1 MKNAIVIGGGFGGI
15 ASALR
20 LRAKSYNVTII
31 ERCSNLGGRAQVFS
45 QNGFKHD
52 IGPTVITAPFLF
64 EELFDLFG
72 KNMADYITLVPLD
85 PWYRFVYQDG
95 SIFNYGGSV
104 NDTLNQI
111 EKFNKDDKS
120 GYLRLLEA
128 SKEIFDI
135 GFTELADQPFHE
147 ISTMIKQVPRLIR
160 LKSYRTVWKHVSAF
174 IKDEKLRQ
182 ALSIQPLLVGGNPFD
197 TTNIYGLIHY
207 LERKWGVHFAM
218 GGTGAIVKALTDL
231 LNSLGVQVKLNT
243 TVAKVQIKN
252 SKVYGVKL
260 ENGREI
266 VADIVVSNA
275 DPLHLYGSMI
285 EKKYHPSTLKLKLR
299 KPRLSMGL
307 FVLFFGTTKK
317 YDNIAHHTIWMG
329 PRYRELLDDIFH
341 KKILA
346 NDFSLYIHRP
356 TATDQGFAPSGCD
369 SFYVLAPVPNLQAK
383 INWSEEGSKLQTRII
398 NALERSIMPNL
409 KQHICEIS
417 FMTPEDFSKNYLSTE
432 GAGFSIAPEFSQSAW
447 FRFHNL
453 GEGVENLF
461 LTGAGTHPGGG
472 LPGVLS
478 SAKVIDK
485 LIPSATSNK
494 VS

>member
-243 TVAKVQIKN
+243 TVAMVQIKN

>member
-160 LKSYRTVWKHVSAF
+160 LKSY
-174 IKDEKLRQ
+174 
-182 ALSIQPLLVGGNPFD
+182 
-197 TTNIYGLIHY
+197 LIIT
-207 LERKWGVHFAM
+207 M
-218 GGTGAIVKALTDL
+218 GA
-231 LNSLGVQVKLNT
+231 
-243 TVAKVQIKN
+243 
-252 SKVYGVKL
+252 
-260 ENGREI
+260 
-266 VADIVVSNA
+266 
-275 DPLHLYGSMI
+275 
-285 EKKYHPSTLKLKLR
+285 
-299 KPRLSMGL
+299 
-307 FVLFFGTTKK
+307 
-317 YDNIAHHTIWMG
+317 
-329 PRYRELLDDIFH
+329 
-341 KKILA
+341 
-346 NDFSLYIHRP
+346 
-356 TATDQGFAPSGCD
+356 
-369 SFYVLAPVPNLQAK
+369 
-383 INWSEEGSKLQTRII
+383 
-398 NALERSIMPNL
+398 
-409 KQHICEIS
+409 
-417 FMTPEDFSKNYLSTE
+417 
-432 GAGFSIAPEFSQSAW
+432 
-447 FRFHNL
+447 
-453 GEGVENLF
+453 
-461 LTGAGTHPGGG
+461 
-472 LPGVLS
+472 
-478 SAKVIDK
+478 
-485 LIPSATSNK
+485 
-494 VS
+494 